1 MHQRGKVIAAFVG
14 VFAAGV
20 VCGGGLALRVAPDS
34 AGRAPRVSLPAER
47 PAPPEPVAAVAPR
60 PDAAPAAPSQIH
72 PSMVR
77 QFTQRLKL
85 TPAQWDKVRPVLA
98 RTSAELDR
106 LRRENL
112 HDTTRTMERMY
123 AEVAPSLSQT
133 QVLEL
138 EKIQRKMLERVAEER
153 RKRGDQLPSGPHPT
167 S

>member
-14 VFAAGV
+14 VFVAGA
-20 VCGGGLALRVAPDS
+20 VCGGGLALRLASV
-34 AGRAPRVSLPAER
+34 
-47 PAPPEPVAAVAPR
+47 PVP
-60 PDAAPAAPSQIH
+60 PAAPSVSLPEHPAPPPPAVPFASSPVRSDATSIH
-72 PSMVR
+72 PQMLR

-85 TPAQWDKVRPVLA
+85 TPPQWEKIRPILA

-112 HDTTRTMERMY
+112 QETTRTVERMY
-123 AEVAPSLSQT
+123 AEVAPSLT
-133 QVLEL
+133 PAQVIEL

-153 RKRGDQLPSGPHPT
+153 RKRGDQPPPSPHPT